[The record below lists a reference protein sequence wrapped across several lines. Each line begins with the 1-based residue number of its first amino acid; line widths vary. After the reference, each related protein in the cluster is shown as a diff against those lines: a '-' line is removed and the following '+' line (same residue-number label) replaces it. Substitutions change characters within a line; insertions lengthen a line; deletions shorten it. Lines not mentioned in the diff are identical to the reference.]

1 MYLDVT
7 ELRDFYATP
16 PGRAVRRKVCRAIA
30 GLAAAQAGECVLGF
44 GFATPYLRSLAGDAE
59 RTLAFMP
66 AGQGVI
72 DWPPDGPSR
81 TALVEEDALPLSDA
95 SVDLAILVHAI
106 EYSPQPADLIG
117 EMRRVLASGGRLV
130 VVAPN
135 RRGPWAR
142 SEISPFGHGRPYSR
156 GQLRSLFAEAGFE
169 AEAWTSALHVP
180 PVIMRSMPRIAAV
193 LEKIGTTGWPAFS
206 GVTCVAAR
214 KRTIEGVKVRARRV
228 LAPALRPALQPGNGI
243 MGRSIRQVQNATWD

>member
-95 SVDLAILVHAI
+95 SVDLAILSHAI
-106 EYSPQPADLIG
+106 EYSPQPADLIA

-135 RRGPWAR
+135 RRGLWAR
-142 SEISPFGHGRPYSR
+142 SETSPFGHGRPYSR
-156 GQLRSLFAEAGFE
+156 GQLRALFAEAGFE
-169 AEAWTSALHVP
+169 AEAWTTALHVP
-180 PVIMRSMPRIAAV
+180 PGIMRSMPGTARV
-193 LEKIGTTGWPAFS
+193 LEKIGKTGWPAFS
-206 GVTCVAAR
+206 GVICVAAR
-214 KRTIEGVKVRARRV
+214 KRTIEGVKVRARP
-228 LAPALRPALQPGNGI
+228 LLTPALRPALQTGNGA
-243 MGRSIRQVQNATWD
+243 MGHSVRQVQNSTQD

>member
-1 MYLDVT
+1 MYLDVI
-7 ELRDFYATP
+7 ELRDFYATL
-16 PGRAVRRKVCRAIA
+16 PGRAVRRKVGHAIA
-30 GLAAAQAGECVLGF
+30 DLVTARSGERVLGF
-44 GFATPYLRSLAGDAE
+44 GFATPYLSRLTDDAE
-59 RTLAFMP
+59 RVLAFMP

-72 DWPPDGPSR
+72 DWPQDGPSC

-106 EYSPQPADLIG
+106 EFSPQPAELMG

-130 VVAPN
+130 IVAPN
-135 RRGPWAR
+135 RRGAWVR
-142 SEISPFGHGRPYSR
+142 SDISPFGHGRPYSR

-169 AEAWTSALHVP
+169 AEAWTTALHVP
-180 PVIMRSMPRIAAV
+180 PAIMRSMPRTAVV

-214 KRTIEGVKVRARRV
+214 KRTIEGVRVRVRRV
-228 LAPALRPALQPGNGI
+228 LAPALQPSLQPGNGA
-243 MGRSIRQVQNATWD
+243 MGRSIRQT

>member
-1 MYLDVT
+1 MYLDVI
-7 ELRDFYATP
+7 ELRDFYATL
-16 PGRAVRRKVCRAIA
+16 PGQAVRRKVGHAIA
-30 GLAAAQAGECVLGF
+30 DLAAAGPGERVLGF
-44 GFATPYLRSLAGDAE
+44 GFATPYLRRLAGNAE
-59 RTLAFMP
+59 RMLAFMP

-72 DWPPDGPSR
+72 DWPPDSPSC

-106 EYSPQPADLIG
+106 EYSPQPAELIG
-117 EMRRVLASGGRLV
+117 EMRRVLVSGGRLV

-135 RRGPWAR
+135 RRGAWVR
-142 SEISPFGHGRPYSR
+142 SDISPFGHGRPYSR

-169 AEAWTSALHVP
+169 AEAWTTALHVP
-180 PVIMRSMPRIAAV
+180 PAIMRSMPRTAGV

-214 KRTIEGVKVRARRV
+214 KRTIEGVRVRAPRV
-228 LAPALRPALQPGNGI
+228 LAPALRSALQPGNGV
-243 MGRSIRQVQNATWD
+243 MGLDPKV